1 MELKTFENEMDP
13 VIAARG
19 RDYFR
24 TGRIGTVEEIAP
36 GLFHAAVDGTTL
48 YDVDVRM
55 RGKRVVSAACSCPY
69 DKGPYCKHIAG
80 VLVKMRDAC
89 YSEQDEQCVANEDG
103 SGEFPHE
110 TYDHV
115 LAYLVEKRGG
125 SSAPKP
131 RGKTSKR
138 PKRDKA
144 PMAISEAV
152 AEIEGGLLDFH
163 LIWRDDYRHGSHY
176 SSEDNGIAM
185 RGLGA
190 VADNVETCDDNA
202 QACLLCVLALGYA
215 IDFVSSW
222 DDSFGT
228 AGDVMERF
236 EALLEERCGELA
248 LEQSAMLKLQVA
260 HALVAAA
267 ENPAYGGW
275 GVQASFLTYA
285 ADLVERGDDVRFALD
300 AVIRFEQ
307 TDSYNAG
314 KLTAAH
320 YKLLCK
326 LGDKKAIR
334 SFEKANALHPM
345 FFIAKLE
352 AAFLGHD
359 MDTARQLLV
368 EKTGW
373 GERSVGNKRHRSF
386 TDWDLPSD
394 VFPNGYY
401 TYLEAVFEEL
411 QDRDSLLAL
420 YRRDVD
426 NGRIGTETLEK
437 LRRLAG
443 DQWPSE
449 RDKIIEEAVSSGR
462 RSGVAEKLIQEDG
475 LAGAALRY
483 CQAEYKSPGYGYGH
497 GSYSQERILR
507 FYRLVGEA
515 YPDEARAMLLELV
528 ERKSERA
535 SGRDVYRE
543 ICGIIQ
549 RMQSLFG
556 TEEARSVVDG
566 LRERYPR
573 RRNLMEELDALE
585 ASW

>member
-1 MELKTFENEMDP
+1 MDP

-24 TGRIGTVEEIAP
+24 TGRIGAIEEIAP

-55 RGKRVVSAACSCPY
+55 REERVVSAACSCPY

-80 VLVKMRDAC
+80 VLVKMRDAR
-89 YSEQDEQCVANEDG
+89 YSGQDERNAASESDPG
-103 SGEFPHE
+103 GFSHE
-110 TYDHV
+110 TYDRV
-115 LAYLVEKRGG
+115 LAYLVKKHAGAG
-125 SSAPKP
+125 SQGAH
-131 RGKTSKR
+131 GKAAKR
-138 PKRDKA
+138 PKRSKA
-144 PMAISEAV
+144 PMTLTEAA
-152 AEIEGGLLDFH
+152 AEIEDGLLDFYH
-163 LIWRDDYRHGSHY
+163 IWDDDYRHGSHY
-176 SSEDNGIAM
+176 SYEDNGIAM
-185 RGLGA
+185 RGLNV
-190 VADNVETCDDNA
+190 VADNVEACDDSS
-202 QACLLCVLALGYA
+202 QACLLCVMALGYV
-215 IDFVSSW
+215 IDFAGSW
-222 DDSFGT
+222 DDSHGI
-228 AGDVMERF
+228 AGDVMERL
-236 EALLEERCGELA
+236 ESLLEERCRELA
-248 LEQSAMLKLQVA
+248 LEQSVMLKLQVA
-260 HALVAAA
+260 HVLVAAA

-275 GVQASFLTYA
+275 GAQASFLTYA
-285 ADLVERGDDVRFALD
+285 ADLVERRDDVRFALD

-307 TDSYNAG
+307 AESYGAD

-326 LGDKKAIR
+326 LGDKKAMK

-345 FFIAKLE
+345 FFTARLE

-359 MDTARQLLV
+359 METARRLLV

-373 GERSVGNKRHRSF
+373 DERSAGSKRHRSF
-386 TDWDLPSD
+386 TDWDLPGD

-411 QDRDSLLAL
+411 RDRDSLLAL

-426 NGRIGTETLEK
+426 NGRIGAETLEK

-443 DQWPSE
+443 DQWPGE
-449 RDKIIEEAVSSGR
+449 RDKIIEEAVLSGR

-483 CQAEYKSPGYGYGH
+483 CQAEYERPGYGYGY

-515 YPDEARAMLLELV
+515 YPDETRAMLLELV
-528 ERKSERA
+528 GRKSERA

-556 TEEARSVVDG
+556 TDEARDVVNS